1 MYKIDPKYLEEGYR
15 YDYSIPPEKNE
26 IKFHRIIKEIVNK
39 VTFYVGIA
47 PVWNNELQRYVSGK
61 YTISILNAEGV
72 EICSMPKEKFDDI
85 RSQIMHKELE
95 IDNYNRG
102 PVRDQHVKLIE
113 RIQMNIFMKPII
125 ENAAENPEIIE
136 HIPVEAFL
144 QKETLAEEILSKYQE
159 IKLNELKNL
168 PVGKD
173 CEPFVEEI
181 KSTVESMNKTFNNIE
196 KTRQTKEGFAELFKR
211 DKEI

>member
-1 MYKIDPKYLEEGYR
+1 MA
-15 YDYSIPPEKNE
+15 SATPESSSESKS
-26 IKFHRIIKEIVNK
+26 
-39 VTFYVGIA
+39 TGI
-47 PVWNNELQRYVSGK
+47 
-61 YTISILNAEGV
+61 
-72 EICSMPKEKFDDI
+72 
-85 RSQIMHKELE
+85 
-95 IDNYNRG
+95 
-102 PVRDQHVKLIE
+102 
-113 RIQMNIFMKPII
+113 
-125 ENAAENPEIIE
+125 
-136 HIPVEAFL
+136 
-144 QKETLAEEILSKYQE
+144 EEILSKYQE